1 MQFTGPGASQLTDVL
16 HPEETITS
24 FLLIRHGHT
33 KATEEGRLYTDPNA
47 PLTEKGRLQA
57 QAAADWVVSQK
68 PDLLLSSPS
77 LRVRTTA
84 DIIGESL
91 NQQPIIIEGL
101 NEWHVGDWEGRTY
114 LDLKNSEPE
123 LYKRWSNDPIN
134 NAPPGGESI
143 SDMCVRVEQ
152 SMNEM
157 IARFEGKKLALVTH
171 AGVIRSAVIDA
182 LGIPVA
188 NFWRLSVPVGSVSR
202 LDFSTNFATMHF
214 MSWRPEVPKA
224 E

>member
-1 MQFTGPGASQLTDVL
+1 LTDVL

-47 PLTEKGRLQA
+47 PLTDKGRLQA
-57 QAAADWVVSQK
+57 QALAAWSVSQK
-68 PDLLLSSPS
+68 PDALLSSPS

-84 DIIGESL
+84 DIIGASL
-91 NQQPIIIEGL
+91 EQQPVIIDGL

-123 LYKRWSNDPIN
+123 LYSRWSADPIH

-143 SDMCVRVEQ
+143 SDLCERIERSVK
-152 SMNEM
+152 EM
-157 IARFEGKKLALVTH
+157 ISRFEGKKLALVTH
-171 AGVIRSAVIDA
+171 AGVIRSAIMGA
-182 LGIPVA
+182 LGVPVV
-188 NFWRLSVPVGSVSR
+188 NFWRLSIPVGTVSR
-202 LDFSTNFATMHF
+202 LDFSANFATLHF
-214 MSWRPEVPKA
+214 MSWRPDLPKG
-224 E
+224 